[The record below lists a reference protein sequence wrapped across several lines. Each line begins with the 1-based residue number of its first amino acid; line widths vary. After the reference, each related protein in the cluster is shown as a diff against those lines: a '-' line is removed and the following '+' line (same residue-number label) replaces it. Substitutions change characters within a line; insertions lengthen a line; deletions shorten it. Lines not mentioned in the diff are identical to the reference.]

1 MKGASFQRPLPRR
14 KEAST
19 RRVYATWRSSCFLFF
34 AGGRRIPFT
43 ACPAKVGTGF
53 AKKDM
58 LKELEQDDDSKKSHL
73 ALMP

>member
-1 MKGASFQRPLPRR
+1 MKGASFQRLLPRR

-19 RRVYATWRSSCFLFF
+19 RCGYAAWRSSYFF
-34 AGGRRIPFT
+34 AGRRRIPFT

-73 ALMP
+73 ALMS